1 MARFLLIATAA
12 LLVLGIPVAFGGT
25 TSDPGITSTSIH
37 IGGTA
42 PLTGV
47 AQGFRSVAEGA
58 NAYFKYVNARGGVN
72 GRKINYEYE
81 DDQYIPSETVR
92 ATRDLVENKDVFAI
106 FAFGIVLRRYVPY
119 MAPSAMYVGW

>member
-1 MARFLLIATAA
+1 MARLILIATAA

-25 TSDPGITSTSIH
+25 TSDPGITATSIH

-58 NAYFKYVNARGGVN
+58 ERLL
-72 GRKINYEYE
+72 
-81 DDQYIPSETVR
+81 QVR
-92 ATRDLVENKDVFAI
+92 ERAA
-106 FAFGIVLRRYVPY
+106 A
-119 MAPSAMYVGW
+119 A